1 MNNILKTTL
10 GLTGHM
16 EHERFSLDIKSV
28 YNDLTFEKFVSYLE
42 KLFNTQDS
50 LNKKMCGEGYAKELQ
65 TTKGKAIRFGNAL
78 ISETSELLDSTPWK
92 HWKAGTF
99 DKDNISVEII
109 DKLHFLPSIIAIMLE
124 KEKEYTKDMQTD
136 ILNVIYNFAWREL
149 NKNTIIK
156 PDDYTIQTEVNKLVS
171 INSIIGGMANLSR
184 SLNID
189 IRNVDKEDS
198 SSEFYFNN
206 IITKLIG
213 ISLGLCFK
221 IHFMVFNSRIE
232 NVWSLYVIKNTLNG
246 FRKDNGYEEGTYEKI
261 WNGKEDNIVAMEVM
275 ETNPIYSVEDLYDAL
290 TYIYNTRGNTNGT
303 SN

>member
-16 EHERFSLDIKSV
+16 DYEKFSTDIKSV
-28 YNDLTFEKFVSYLE
+28 YADLTYEKFVSYLE
-42 KLFNTQDS
+42 KLFETQDS
-50 LNKKMCGEGYAKELQ
+50 LNKRMCGETYARELQ
-65 TTKGKAIRFGNAL
+65 TTKGKPIRFGNAL

-136 ILNVIYNFAWREL
+136 VLGVIYNFAWREL
-149 NKNTIIK
+149 NKNTIFK
-156 PDDYTIQTEVNKLVS
+156 PDDNTIQIEVNKLVS
-171 INSIIGGMANLSR
+171 INSIIGGMTNLSR
-184 SLNID
+184 SLNVD

-246 FRKDNGYEEGTYEKI
+246 FRKDNGYEEGTYEKV
-261 WNGKEDNIVAMEVM
+261 WNGREDNLYAMEVM
-275 ETNPIYSVEDLYDAL
+275 ETNPTYSVEDLYDAL

>member
-16 EHERFSLDIKSV
+16 DYEKFSTDIKSV
-28 YNDLTFEKFVSYLE
+28 YADLTYEKFVSYLE
-42 KLFNTQDS
+42 KLFETQDS
-50 LNKKMCGEGYAKELQ
+50 LNKRMCGETYARELQ
-65 TTKGKAIRFGNAL
+65 TTKGKPIRFGNAL

-136 ILNVIYNFAWREL
+136 VLGVIYNFAWREL
-149 NKNTIIK
+149 NKNTIFK
-156 PDDYTIQTEVNKLVS
+156 PDDNTIQIEVNKLVS
-171 INSIIGGMANLSR
+171 INSIIGGMTNLSR
-184 SLNID
+184 SLNVD

-246 FRKDNGYEEGTYEKI
+246 FRKANGYEEGTYEKI
-261 WNGKEDNIVAMEVM
+261 WDGKEDNIVAMEIM
-275 ETNPIYSVEDLYDAL
+275 IKNPNYSVHELFEELSIVYKNL
-290 TYIYNTRGNTNGT
+290 
-303 SN
+303 

>member
-28 YNDLTFEKFVSYLE
+28 YEDLTFNKFITYLD
-42 KLFNTQDS
+42 KLFNTQDD
-50 LNKKMCGEGYAKELQ
+50 LNKKMCGVNYASELQ
-65 TTKGKAIRFGNAL
+65 TTKGKPIRFGNAL
-78 ISETSELLDSTPWK
+78 ISETVELLDSTPWK
-92 HWKAGTF
+92 HWKAGEF
-99 DKDNISVEII
+99 DKDNISVELV
-109 DKLHFLPSIIAIMLE
+109 DKLHFLPSILAILLE

-136 ILNVIYNFAWREL
+136 ILSVVYNFAWREL
-149 NKNTIIK
+149 NKNTIIN
-156 PDDYTIQTEVNKLVS
+156 PDDFTIQREVNKLVS
-171 INSIIGGMANLSR
+171 INSIIGGMSNLSR
-184 SLNID
+184 TLNID
-189 IRNVDKEDS
+189 IRDVDKEDS

-246 FRKDNGYEEGTYEKI
+246 FRKDHGYEDGTYVKI
-261 WNGKEDNIVAMEVM
+261 WHAGKEDNIIAMEIM
-275 ETNPIYSVEDLYDAL
+275 QENPSYSVKELYDAL
-290 TYIYNTRGNTNGT
+290 EYRYRAREV
-303 SN
+303 